1 LFLDEKMQTNPQKT
15 HFGNIGASNLRFF
28 SIALKFGP
36 QVHNEF

>member
-1 LFLDEKMQTNPQKT
+1 MEKMQKKMQKT
-15 HFGNIGASNLRFF
+15 HFGNIVASNLRFV